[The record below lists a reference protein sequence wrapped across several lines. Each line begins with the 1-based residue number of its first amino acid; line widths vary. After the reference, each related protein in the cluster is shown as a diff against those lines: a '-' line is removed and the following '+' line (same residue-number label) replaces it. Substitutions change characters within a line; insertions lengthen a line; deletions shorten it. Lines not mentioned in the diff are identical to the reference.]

1 MPLFDYVATEIE
13 ASLIVCF
20 TDGYHEITS
29 AHPEPAA
36 PVLWAFT
43 GYPQAVR
50 DHIAR
55 APWGAAAID
64 VGSH

>member
-1 MPLFDYVATEIE
+1 MQPLFDYVANESTP
-13 ASLIVCF
+13 SLIVCF
-20 TDGYHEITS
+20 TDGYHGELQPRAS
-29 AHPEPAA
+29 R

-43 GYPQAVR
+43 GYPRAVR
-50 DHIAR
+50 KHIAS